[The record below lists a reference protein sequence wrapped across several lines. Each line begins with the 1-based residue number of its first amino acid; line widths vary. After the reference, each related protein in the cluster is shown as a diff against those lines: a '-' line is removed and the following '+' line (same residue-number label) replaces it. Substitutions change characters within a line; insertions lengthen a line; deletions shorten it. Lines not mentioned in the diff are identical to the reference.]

1 MWLKATEKESDMSQ
15 HDFNIANQGFPAF
28 RSDLNDALL
37 AIRSSS
43 SGATAPT
50 PTVAGM
56 LWFDTATATLKQRNN
71 ANSAWI
77 TVSSD
82 TLAANTVRGNP
93 TGSAAAETAITVAQL
108 QTMLGFSASQSSTF
122 IGQTLPGGMIF
133 KSGATGLVATGGNNT
148 VTFGAAFPTFC
159 VSVIV
164 SPITTAN
171 NSNVYSVG
179 ARSISASGFNATN
192 NSATSGAVA
201 VQYLA
206 LGY

>member
-1 MWLKATEKESDMSQ
+1 MSQ

-77 TVSSD
+77 VVSSD
-82 TLAANTVRGNP
+82 TIGANTVLGNS
-93 TGSAAAETAITVAQL
+93 TGSAAAATAMSMASLSTS
-108 QTMLGFSASQSSTF
+108 LGFSASQSSTF
-122 IGQTLPGGMIF
+122 IGQTLPGGMIM
-133 KSGATGLVATGGNNT
+133 KSGQTGLIATGGSNS
-148 VTFGAAFPTFC
+148 VTFGTAFPTNC

-164 SPITTAN
+164 SPITISN
-171 NSNVYSVG
+171 NSSVFSVG
-179 ARSISASGFNATN
+179 ARSISATRFVATN
-192 NSATSGAVA
+192 NSATSGAVS
-201 VQYLA
+201 VHYLA